1 MISFSATGDSFTR
14 GITWGRRSFSLK
26 HGIMIESIISAK
38 NLNCQSAS
46 ITPTRS
52 VCRCFRKAQYREKG
66 KREEHIIEGRKLE
79 GDLREPSRIKI
90 RKECMASEE
99 SLSASA
105 LKRRCKRAV
114 RLI

>member
-1 MISFSATGDSFTR
+1 LGGGRSRHRKRRFTTKK
-14 GITWGRRSFSLK
+14 GGK
-26 HGIMIESIISAK
+26 KEVSAK
-38 NLNCQSAS
+38 NLNCQGAS
-46 ITPTRS
+46 IAPTRS